1 MKSDKGK
8 TPLIVLRCADNR
20 QLFEGTGKG
29 NGKAM
34 KYAIY
39 EGNIDRLEKKLK
51 RISNKCKAYGCD
63 FHYEQTGEEF
73 RELKDEKG
81 NKYTARFVLVEAEGT
96 AIINDWEFIAEL
108 EHTENGNIIT
118 GVAGVE
124 VPERYYTTRP
134 MCEHCNSTT
143 IKLIGKLLREK
154 ITIEG
159 LFTIVLRTG
168 VNEGKYYFY
177 TQNSGKDTVKSPMG
191 MFPAYA
197 IDNDLN
203 YVADKIRNFYEV
215 GEYKTDAE
223 MGQADAQ
230 AASDLEKPDANGRR
244 ARGGKKTTATATAT
258 PPTTTEDAAPKTGR
272 TARKTH
278 DEVVAENN
286 QKMAD
291 YMAERDKA
299 IDAVAD
305 GREEI
310 PFDEACAAADSVP
323 QPELET
329 PPRRTRKER
338 KSAEQSEP
346 VQDGTAN
353 TNSESVTLDA
363 DTYFY
368 VPADDNYV
376 MKHKGD
382 TVDLIVDGVE
392 VMKVISKEEFG
403 EGVKRLA
410 QADNPKPENP
420 IDGAMN
426 PPEKGRRTRRSAAQA
441 QPDNADTT
449 ADETPAVDEQPTG
462 RTRRVRKTR

>member
-1 MKSDKGK
+1 MAQML
-8 TPLIVLRCADNR
+8 LIMG
-20 QLFEGTGKG
+20 ESGTGKSTSMR
-29 NGKAM
+29 NCDPATTAVVNPVGKPLPFKGKFTMLNSEVESRKICKFM
-34 KYAIY
+34 KEQAAA
-39 EGNIDRLEKKLK
+39 GKKLLVVDDFQYILSVPYMN
-51 RISNKCKAYGCD
+51 RIKENGWDKWNDFGANYFEIIEVCKELPDDVVVAYM
-63 FHYEQTGEEF
+63 T
-73 RELKDEKG
+73 
-81 NKYTARFVLVEAEGT
+81 
-96 AIINDWEFIAEL
+96 
-108 EHTENGNIIT
+108 HTETLENG
-118 GVAGVE
+118 V
-124 VPERYYTTRP
+124 
-134 MCEHCNSTT
+134 TT

-244 ARGGKKTTATATAT
+244 ARGGKKTAATATS
-258 PPTTTEDAAPKTGR
+258 PTTEDEAPKTGR

-299 IDAVAD
+299 VGAVAD

-310 PFDEACAAADSVP
+310 PFDEACEAADSVP
-323 QPELET
+323 MPELET

-338 KSAEQSEP
+338 KAAE
-346 VQDGTAN
+346 QDGTTN
-353 TNSESVTLDA
+353 TDSESVVLDA

-382 TVDLIVDGVE
+382 VAPEGG
-392 VMKVISKEEFG
+392 KVITKEEFG

-410 QADNPKPENP
+410 QAGNPQPENP

-426 PPEKGRRTRRSAAQA
+426 PPEKGRRTRRSAEQA
-441 QPDNADTT
+441 KPDADTT
-449 ADETPAVDEQPTG
+449 ADETPAVDEQSTGG
-462 RTRRVRKTR
+462 RTRRVRRTR